1 MSLLI
6 DIAPK
11 SVSICGKDFKIN
23 SDFRT
28 AILFE
33 QMMFDDD
40 FPDRLKTV
48 NAIRLFYPVMPQDT
62 EKALDKLIWFYSC
75 GKEHLNNKGH
85 VDTSSR
91 YYDFDYDDDYIF
103 AAFMQ
108 QYNIDLENIEY
119 LHWWKFNAMF
129 KALPD
134 SCEIVKIMGY
144 RSIKIDS
151 KMSDGERKFYTKMK
165 RLHALPLSR
174 SENEKLS
181 EIEKILMQK

>member
-11 SVSICGKDFKIN
+11 SVVIDHETVRIN

-33 QMMFDDD
+33 QMMFDED
-40 FPDRLKTV
+40 FPEHLKTI
-48 NAIRLFYPVMPQDT
+48 NAIHLFYPMVPQNT
-62 EKALDKLIWFYSC
+62 TQALDKLIWFYSC
-75 GKEHLNNKGH
+75 GKEIPDRHSSGS
-85 VDTSSR
+85 SSR
-91 YYDFDYDDDYIF
+91 CYDFEYDDDYIF

-108 QYNIDLENIEY
+108 QYHIDLENIGY

-129 KALPD
+129 RALPD
-134 SCEIVKIMGY
+134 TCEIVKIMGY

-165 RLHALPLSR
+165 KLHALPLSR
-174 SENEKLS
+174 TEHEKLS
-181 EIEKILMQK
+181 EIEKMLMRK